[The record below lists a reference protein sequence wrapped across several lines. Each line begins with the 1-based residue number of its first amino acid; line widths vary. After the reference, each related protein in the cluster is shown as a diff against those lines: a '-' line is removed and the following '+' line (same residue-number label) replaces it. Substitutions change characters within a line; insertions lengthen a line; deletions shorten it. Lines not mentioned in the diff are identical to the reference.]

1 MERGW
6 IYHRCFPRAECP
18 GEQLT
23 AQDTLKVRREHEP
36 AACPRLLM
44 ALPPWQH
51 TITHSHLL
59 MALPPWQPTISPP
72 LPPHGSPAMA
82 AHHHPYLSAAL
93 ASGPPFC
100 QGREPS
106 LAGQDICMASIF
118 HTLIIF

>member
-1 MERGW
+1 MEQGW
-6 IYHRCFPRAECP
+6 IYHRCFPQAECP

-44 ALPPWQH
+44 ALPPWQ
-51 TITHSHLL
+51 
-59 MALPPWQPTISPP
+59 PTISPP

-82 AHHHPYLSAAL
+82 AHHHPYVSAAL